1 LRLPR
6 IRGGERGD
14 AAQMLKV
21 DLRDGE
27 SGDQLLNR
35 FTKLVQKD
43 GILREVKAR
52 RHFISAGERERIAQ
66 RKAAARRRRRKVRL
80 RD

>member
-1 LRLPR
+1 
-6 IRGGERGD
+6 
-14 AAQMLKV
+14 MLQV

-27 SGDQLLNR
+27 SGEALLNR
-35 FTKLVQKD
+35 FTKMIQKD

-52 RHFISAGERERIAQ
+52 RHFISPSERERIAQ
-66 RKAAARRRRRKVRL
+66 RKAAARRRRRKARQ

>member
-1 LRLPR
+1 
-6 IRGGERGD
+6 
-14 AAQMLKV
+14 MLKV

-27 SGDQLLNR
+27 SGEQLLSR

-52 RHFISAGERERIAQ
+52 RHFISPSERERIAQ
-66 RKAAARRRRRKVRL
+66 RKAEARRRRKMRKRE
-80 RD
+80 

>member
-1 LRLPR
+1 
-6 IRGGERGD
+6 
-14 AAQMLKV
+14 MLKV

-66 RKAAARRRRRKVRL
+66 RKAAARRRRRKVRQ

>member
-1 LRLPR
+1 
-6 IRGGERGD
+6 
-14 AAQMLKV
+14 MLKV

-66 RKAAARRRRRKVRL
+66 RKAAARRRRRAVRQ

>member
-1 LRLPR
+1 
-6 IRGGERGD
+6 
-14 AAQMLKV
+14 MLKV

-27 SGDQLLNR
+27 SGEQLLGR
-35 FTKLVQKD
+35 FTKMVQRD

-52 RHFISAGERERIAQ
+52 RHFISVGERARIAQ
-66 RKAAARRRRRKVRL
+66 RKAEARRRRKARK

>member
-1 LRLPR
+1 
-6 IRGGERGD
+6 
-14 AAQMLKV
+14 MLKV

-27 SGDQLLNR
+27 SGEQLLNR
-35 FTKLVQKD
+35 FTKMVQKD

-52 RHFISAGERERIAQ
+52 RHFISESERERIAQ
-66 RKAAARRRRRKVRL
+66 RKAAARRRRRKARQ